1 MEGGLGPTPHGRNS
15 LPPLVGNARAETPA
29 PPVASAPTP
38 RLQPGVSPRGH
49 VALVAPPDEPS
60 MATQL
65 MHETARST
73 AALLS
78 TMQATSGGYTTSP
91 PLMRTTMGRTTAAP
105 DSRVSRLRDAIAKVS
120 LSMLQS
126 RLRAAHFSTDYVN
139 STRFFLASYRS
150 MGASQSHLRVHG
162 PKDLLNRSV
171 IRPTFL

>member
-65 MHETARST
+65 MHETPRST

-91 PLMRTTMGRTTAAP
+91 PLMRTTMGRTATAAP
-105 DSRVSRLRDAIAKVS
+105 DSRVSRLRDAIAKVRPH
-120 LSMLQS
+120 MLQS
-126 RLRAAHFSTDYVN
+126 RLRAAHLSTAYVDSN
-139 STRFFLASYRS
+139 RVCFPYQKHGCKSVAFTRPLPRRS
-150 MGASQSHLRVHG
+150 
-162 PKDLLNRSV
+162 
-171 IRPTFL
+171 